1 MNPVATVRTTLT
13 RLCERTS
20 RSRLGRWAAG
30 RRDQSAD
37 VYERVY
43 EQHARSHDDAH
54 AVGAGEYDEFGR
66 LELAILREIG
76 LEPDGQLYDMGC
88 GTGRLA
94 VHVVPFLVSGSYIGS
109 DISPTML
116 SRCRRNLESHGA
128 DMDRVEL
135 VRQPAASFLVPDGS
149 VRMFCASSVFTHME
163 LEDTYNYLVDA
174 RRAIA
179 PGGSFVLS
187 CLPVE
192 SSFARAVF
200 LGSASKPIDQRLDEM
215 RNVVTSTALIE
226 TIAAWAGW
234 SVRTWYDADDAS
246 FDVPGM
252 GSMRLGQSVLV
263 LDPA

>member
-1 MNPVATVRTTLT
+1 
-13 RLCERTS
+13 
-20 RSRLGRWAAG
+20 
-30 RRDQSAD
+30 
-37 VYERVY
+37 
-43 EQHARSHDDAH
+43 
-54 AVGAGEYDEFGR
+54 
-66 LELAILREIG
+66 
-76 LEPDGQLYDMGC
+76 
-88 GTGRLA
+88 
-94 VHVVPFLVSGSYIGS
+94 
-109 DISPTML
+109 
-116 SRCRRNLESHGA
+116 
-128 DMDRVEL
+128 
-135 VRQPAASFLVPDGS
+135 
-149 VRMFCASSVFTHME
+149 MFCAFSVFTYME
-163 LEDTYNYLVDA
+163 LEDTYNYLVNA

-234 SVRTWYDADDAS
+234 SVRTWYDADDAR